1 MTPYYPLIY
10 DQENLHYCIVKHILQ
25 YPHPHVYTRQTD
37 WPSKKVLQ
45 VTFTLKNI
53 VKSHH
58 QHANKKV
65 IPFQCFP
72 FVTINLANIE
82 SEKHTEILHSTLL
95 LRPLRQQP
103 ARALAWTWEKKDQ
116 ITSMDPIPFKK
127 IFVLNIYYCS
137 MSYQNSCHLSRYY
150 SGIAVV
156 IIRIREL
163 RNFVILLAISGIH

>member
-72 FVTINLANIE
+72 FVTINLAKRWIRKTYWDTPLHIAPQTLKTAASPGIGLDLRKKRSNNFYGPDSFQENIC
-82 SEKHTEILHSTLL
+82 
-95 LRPLRQQP
+95 
-103 ARALAWTWEKKDQ
+103 
-116 ITSMDPIPFKK
+116 FK
-127 IFVLNIYYCS
+127 Y
-137 MSYQNSCHLSRYY
+137 
-150 SGIAVV
+150 
-156 IIRIREL
+156 
-163 RNFVILLAISGIH
+163 ILL